1 MPDPERHLRCSKI
14 KPILS
19 ICDVSKLSRADEDL
33 YDAVNDNDC
42 WRKLFR
48 RDHSRAYQ
56 YIEGVGKWFKNSDW
70 KFSYVYHMRM
80 VCFGYTKILPR
91 EIRYSRINPSCTECV
106 SKRSEECCLFF
117 DPLYF
122 QKTRISLRV
131 GQVIIAFVNIYGIK
145 TPKLGKIT
153 KILPRAYSDEPF
165 AELSEL
171 KIENCNILETG
182 DSFTVPSK
190 DPEYGTYI
198 DNLVITN
205 ILLHSECSHNF

>member
-1 MPDPERHLRCSKI
+1 M
-14 KPILS
+14 LS

-56 YIEGVGKWFKNSDW
+56 SIEGVAKWFKNSDW
-70 KFSYVYHMRM
+70 KFSYVYNMRM
-80 VCFGYTKILPR
+80 VCFGYTRILPR
-91 EIRYSRINPSCTECV
+91 EIRYSKINPSCTECV
-106 SKRSEECCLFF
+106 SKRSAECCLFF

-131 GQVIIAFVNIYGIK
+131 GQVIIAFVNTYSVK
-145 TPKLGKIT
+145 TPKIGKIT
-153 KILPRAYSDEPF
+153 RILPKASGDEPF

-171 KIENCNILETG
+171 KIENCQVLETEN
-182 DSFTVPSK
+182 SFTVPSK
-190 DPEYGTYI
+190 DPDYGTYV

-205 ILLHSECSHNF
+205 ILLHSECLHKL